1 MTQWVRYTLPAAAI
15 VSIASPAYAVQ
26 YLSIE
31 DAQKQAFPSATHFT
45 EVQAG
50 QIWKAEAG
58 GRVIGFFIF
67 DRVIGKHLYIDYAV
81 ALTPAGAVNSVEI
94 LQYRE
99 SFGGEIRN
107 PSWLAQFVGKTSAS
121 SLKINS
127 DIRNIAGAT
136 LSSTHVTEGVKKVL
150 AAYGNRLK

>member
-15 VSIASPAYAVQ
+15 LSIASPTYAVQ

-31 DAQKQAFPSATHFT
+31 EAQKQAFPSATHFT

-58 GRVIGFFIF
+58 GRAIGFFVF

-81 ALTPAGAVNSVEI
+81 ALTPAGAVHSVEI

-99 SFGGEIRN
+99 SFGGEIRSPN
-107 PSWLAQFVGKTSAS
+107 WLAQFVGKTSAS
-121 SLKINS
+121 SLKING

-136 LSSTHVTEGVKKVL
+136 LSSTHVTEGVKRVL
-150 AAYGNRLK
+150 AVYGNRLK